1 MKSQLIAILSFTGLL
16 VGSMMAAEAAT
27 EMPMVCESSVL
38 DAPMSAV
45 WQALRA
51 ERTSDPAHRHVISRS
66 GNDCIIT
73 ERFEHL
79 PIVGCATCT
88 YKEIESEDTLQYQM
102 LSSDKLKAFEGVWLL
117 TPQNGGMQTLLKL
130 SSRIDSGI
138 NAPFSKKIT
147 HDVTSRSIHQRLA
160 EIKSIAER
168 KQTALIAE

>member
-1 MKSQLIAILSFTGLL
+1 
-16 VGSMMAAEAAT
+16 
-27 EMPMVCESSVL
+27 
-38 DAPMSAV
+38 
-45 WQALRA
+45 
-51 ERTSDPAHRHVISRS
+51 
-66 GNDCIIT
+66 
-73 ERFEHL
+73 
-79 PIVGCATCT
+79 
-88 YKEIESEDTLQYQM
+88 M